1 MKVERK
7 DLDALTAELTL
18 TIEKNDYLPE
28 YEKKL
33 KEYQK
38 KAQLKGFRKG
48 KTPFSIV
55 KKMYGAAT
63 MQESVSQVLG
73 EKLNEIIT
81 GDEYN
86 IIGEPLFLDEGIMT
100 EIDHNMPADYSYRF
114 EIGLEPEF
122 DVKGAGESDKYTRI
136 IPKIDKK
143 LIDEEVDTARKRLGT
158 QKEVDG
164 KIEEGDI
171 VYLNI
176 QEKDGKKIKEGGHS
190 SEFSAPF
197 DSLTKEYQKKL
208 KGKKP
213 GVKLDVKI
221 FEFEENM
228 GRESVIKYLL
238 QIDESKE
245 DAVVPESE
253 VYEAE
258 VLKITRTEQAEM
270 NQDFFDQYFGK
281 DQVSNEDEAREKIE
295 EVLKEHFDREATNLV
310 NREMMHKLVELN
322 KFDLPAEF
330 LKKWITREQEMTDEQ
345 LDTFLEELKWRVI
358 KKKLVKQHEIKVEE
372 NEILEHFVQMIRN
385 YSPYIDEAS
394 LKNTVFSLMKN
405 REQVNKAVE
414 AVSSGKLFDV
424 LRGIVEIKDKEVARD
439 AFNKRVKEINEMA
452 G

>member
-1 MKVERK
+1 
-7 DLDALTAELTL
+7 
-18 TIEKNDYLPE
+18 
-28 YEKKL
+28 
-33 KEYQK
+33 
-38 KAQLKGFRKG
+38 
-48 KTPFSIV
+48 
-55 KKMYGAAT
+55 MYGAAT

-86 IIGEPLFLDEGIMT
+86 IIGEPLFLDEGIMP